1 MKTNPIF
8 VLFSI
13 VALLL
18 VFIYNTYWTSN
29 WRLLTK
35 ISSTLSVVKLSEFHK
50 TKQQKEVQ
58 ARETLI
64 NNNATF
70 KIYDSKA
77 NNSSTEAGIIVENSH
92 PQQEFVKRRKNLIV
106 LSAGRGG
113 SSLLGSLFDNNPHI
127 MYWFE
132 PLRTITNQ
140 IPVKQQPTKYKETT
154 TSVIDSFFQ
163 CGFDKIDNTILS
175 ALSRSILR
183 KKSKALSKGQLPQFT
198 SQLLSNA
205 CKSYDHTVIKILS
218 ARVPNTTILT
228 LEKLFQE
235 QNQYD
240 AKLVHLVRDPRGV
253 VYSRVKL
260 GWMKKNFNSP
270 EFRKS
275 VRNVFDPILQN
286 IRLGL
291 FSCPSWLRGRFK
303 VVRYEDLVAN
313 MVNVTRDLYNFAG
326 LGWSSNVDKWI
337 STQANNSEHGRAYSL
352 LRNAS
357 ISMNSWR
364 HAPKPLIEAVE
375 DVCADLMDLLGYEK
389 MIIK

>member
-35 ISSTLSVVKLSEFHK
+35 ISSTSVVKRSEFHK

-64 NNNATF
+64 KNNAAV
-70 KIYDSKA
+70 KIYDSKT

-106 LSAGRGG
+106 LSAGRSG
-113 SSLLGSLFDNNPHI
+113 SSLLGSLFDNNPHV

-132 PLRTITNQ
+132 PLYTIMNQ
-140 IPVKQQPTKYKETT
+140 ISMKQQPTKYKETT

-163 CGFDKIDNTILS
+163 CGFDKVDNTILS
-175 ALSRSILR
+175 ALSRSIHR
-183 KKSKALSKGQLPQFT
+183 KKSKALSKRQLPQFT
-198 SQLLSNA
+198 SQLLTNA

-240 AKLVHLVRDPRGV
+240 VKLVHLVRDPRGV

-260 GWMKKNFNSP
+260 GWIKKNFNSP

-275 VRNVFDPILQN
+275 VQNIFDPILQN
-286 IRLGL
+286 IQLGL
-291 FSCPSWLRGRFK
+291 FSCPPWLRERFK

-313 MVNVTRDLYNFAG
+313 MVNVTRDLYKFAG
-326 LGWSSNVDKWI
+326 LDWSSNVDKWI
-337 STQANNSEHGRAYSL
+337 STLANNSQHGRAYSL

-375 DVCADLMDLLGYEK
+375 DVCTDLMDLLGYQK